1 MGPSDEIIREYGR
14 RLRGIAENQ
23 VGRAAPVEHCLR
35 VAGRGVSLRFA
46 GTALV
51 PAILPAL
58 RHLAA
63 DLTGPA
69 DLTVLLCDTGSTGV
83 EMPSAP
89 WHTGHDQAW
98 ALRTERFSTLY
109 LPALDSTW
117 WIDRQDRLAIYW
129 TRDASSVPIAARSS
143 PLLTLWAWWLD
154 ESGVQLT
161 HAAAVGGANGAA
173 LLVGPG
179 GSGKSTTALGCLRS
193 SLRYL
198 ADDYCLVDS
207 SPEPVVHSLYNSG
220 KVGVRDEARF
230 GWLRPAWAAQDVE
243 KALYFL
249 YPTLEHRLV
258 SELPLRVILVATVT
272 GRPET
277 TLTPVSGMEALR
289 AVAPSTLLQLRV
301 GVDSTRAMTR
311 MADVA
316 RRLPAYRLGLGTA
329 VDQIP
334 ETIARL
340 VE

>member
-1 MGPSDEIIREYGR
+1 
-14 RLRGIAENQ
+14 
-23 VGRAAPVEHCLR
+23 
-35 VAGRGVSLRFA
+35 
-46 GTALV
+46 
-51 PAILPAL
+51 
-58 RHLAA
+58 
-63 DLTGPA
+63 
-69 DLTVLLCDTGSTGV
+69 
-83 EMPSAP
+83 
-89 WHTGHDQAW
+89 
-98 ALRTERFSTLY
+98 
-109 LPALDSTW
+109 
-117 WIDRQDRLAIYW
+117 
-129 TRDASSVPIAARSS
+129 
-143 PLLTLWAWWLD
+143 LD

>member
-1 MGPSDEIIREYGR
+1 MGPSDELVKEYGR
-14 RLRGIAENQ
+14 RLRGTAENE
-23 VGRAAPVEHCLR
+23 VGRAAPVEHCLK

-51 PAILPAL
+51 PVILPAL
-58 RHLAA
+58 RHLSA
-63 DLTGPA
+63 DLTAPA
-69 DLTVLLCDTGSTGV
+69 DLTVLLCDTRSTGV
-83 EMPSAP
+83 EMPSSP
-89 WHTGHDQAW
+89 WHTAHGAAW

-109 LPALDSTW
+109 LPALDGAW

-207 SPEPVVHSLYNSG
+207 APDPVVHSLYSSG
-220 KVGVRDEARF
+220 KVDVRDGARF
-230 GWLRPAWAAQDVE
+230 AWLRSAWAEQDVE

-249 YPTLEHRLV
+249 YPTLERRLV

-277 TLTPVSGMEALR
+277 TLTPVSAMEALR

-301 GVDSTRAMTR
+301 GIDSTRAMTR
-311 MADVA
+311 LADVA
-316 RRLPAYRLGLGTA
+316 RRLPAYRIGLGTA
-329 VDQIP
+329 IEQIP

-340 VE
+340 VG